1 MHTQLNLKIGLLLH
15 FWPSSVMY
23 MLQKWYISLS
33 KLIHQILILKRVYR
47 FENLNSENENFCDL
61 STPIDGVIGV

>member
-33 KLIHQILILKRVYR
+33 KLIYQILILKRVLQKY
-47 FENLNSENENFCDL
+47 
-61 STPIDGVIGV
+61 IDSKILIVKMKTLVIYQRR